1 MIDRD
6 VAEYWR
12 ENYDLTNILRWDW
25 ETLWPKLRGKLH
37 IFVGDMDTFY
47 LNKCARR
54 PIICCSSVQILL
66 ICCRGGS
73 AVYLFEELLKE
84 KEAEGRLDATEYE
97 IDYGDRAEH
106 CWNVRNRPC
115 KACAGLIV
123 HKIQSVLSS
132 TGRRRV
138 RG

>member
-12 ENYDLTNILRWDW
+12 ENYDLTSILRRDW

-54 PIICCSSVQILL
+54 PTICCSSVQILL
-66 ICCRGGS
+66 MQDSVRRTQNRFR
-73 AVYLFEELLKE
+73 LF
-84 KEAEGRLDATEYE
+84 
-97 IDYGDRAEH
+97 
-106 CWNVRNRPC
+106 C
-115 KACAGLIV
+115 
-123 HKIQSVLSS
+123 VLSTS
-132 TGRRRV
+132 DAELCSQKRPALYIYRFSVHRMHDRDWVGS
-138 RG
+138 